1 MLTYN
6 LCRAMMIIYIHIHM
20 QWWWYVFMQSN
31 EAAPLVHCAPASIL
45 LPHVAG
51 YFRRP
56 RGAFRSFFNDDH
68 DDDVKN
74 IARTIRF
81 LCQSTNILGILKTV
95 NVPNRDSG
103 TLPLYTNV
111 AWVFQ
116 GPLGF
121 SPWWSQELTLPQE
134 NCECTSITIFIIF
147 AINMIIIVV
156 SDASP
161 RDTSESNSIGKRGGS
176 EF

>member
-1 MLTYN
+1 
-6 LCRAMMIIYIHIHM
+6 
-20 QWWWYVFMQSN
+20 MQSN

-68 DDDVKN
+68 DDDHDDDGDGDHDDDVKN
-74 IARTIRF
+74 IARPKRF

-95 NVPNRDSG
+95 NVPNRGSG

-111 AWVFQ
+111 A
-116 GPLGF
+116 
-121 SPWWSQELTLPQE
+121 
-134 NCECTSITIFIIF
+134 
-147 AINMIIIVV
+147 
-156 SDASP
+156 
-161 RDTSESNSIGKRGGS
+161 
-176 EF
+176 

>member
-1 MLTYN
+1 
-6 LCRAMMIIYIHIHM
+6 
-20 QWWWYVFMQSN
+20 MQSN

-68 DDDVKN
+68 DDDDHDDDDVKN
-74 IARTIRF
+74 FARTKRF

-111 AWVFQ
+111 A
-116 GPLGF
+116 
-121 SPWWSQELTLPQE
+121 
-134 NCECTSITIFIIF
+134 
-147 AINMIIIVV
+147 
-156 SDASP
+156 
-161 RDTSESNSIGKRGGS
+161 
-176 EF
+176 

>member
-1 MLTYN
+1 
-6 LCRAMMIIYIHIHM
+6 
-20 QWWWYVFMQSN
+20 MQSN

-95 NVPNRDSG
+95 NVPNRGSG
-103 TLPLYTNV
+103 PLPLY
-111 AWVFQ
+111 
-116 GPLGF
+116 
-121 SPWWSQELTLPQE
+121 
-134 NCECTSITIFIIF
+134 
-147 AINMIIIVV
+147 AICILVLL
-156 SDASP
+156 
-161 RDTSESNSIGKRGGS
+161 ESSGGRLDS
-176 EF
+176 HPDGLKN